1 MIYSMESSRMS
12 DHLPC
17 FEVTATG
24 LLSLIEDAGRQHC
37 AHLGLTTGGVMDRH
51 AWAWGNRLLGNRWG
65 AAAVEITIGGMKGY
79 FTQATRIVLTG
90 ADLKAR
96 LNGQPIRPW
105 QTQSIQPGDLLE
117 TGYATSG
124 MRAYLCIRGGWK
136 TPRGL
141 GQSRSSVLREQ
152 LGGLDGQGSA
162 LQVGDQ
168 LAYQPIPTGDQEV
181 IAAIPSHFI
190 PDYSQPIHLDV
201 YLNPESPVSTDIV
214 QALLS
219 STWTLSSDSN
229 RMAALLDGPR
239 LETPAQT
246 LLSEGVAAG
255 TLQLP
260 PSGQPIILLNERQ
273 TIGGYPKPGFVT
285 LRSLDHLAQCRP
297 GQAIRL
303 QAVSLEKAQQQEIAF
318 QHFFR

>member
-1 MIYSMESSRMS
+1 MT
-12 DHLPC
+12 DHLY
-17 FEVTATG
+17 FEITATG

-65 AAAVEITIGGMKGY
+65 AAAVEITIGGLKGR
-79 FTQATRIVLTG
+79 FTQATQIALTG

-105 QTQSIQPGDLLE
+105 QTRLVQPGDLLE

-136 TPRGL
+136 TPKGL
-141 GQSRSSVLREQ
+141 GESRSCILREQ

-162 LQVGDQ
+162 LKTGDR
-168 LAYQPIPTGDQEV
+168 LAYQEASQAEDWRALTAVPAQ
-181 IAAIPSHFI
+181 FI
-190 PDYSQPIHLDV
+190 PDYNRPVQLDFCPDP
-201 YLNPESPVSTDIV
+201 LSPVSTGIT
-214 QALLS
+214 QALLES
-219 STWTLSSDSN
+219 DWTLSSDSN
-229 RMAALLDGPR
+229 RMAALLEGPK
-239 LETPAQT
+239 LETAART

-273 TIGGYPKPGFVT
+273 SIGGYPKPGFVT

-297 GQAIRL
+297 GQTVRL
-303 QAVSLEKAQQQEIAF
+303 QPISLEQAQLQEIAF
-318 QHFFR
+318 QRFFR